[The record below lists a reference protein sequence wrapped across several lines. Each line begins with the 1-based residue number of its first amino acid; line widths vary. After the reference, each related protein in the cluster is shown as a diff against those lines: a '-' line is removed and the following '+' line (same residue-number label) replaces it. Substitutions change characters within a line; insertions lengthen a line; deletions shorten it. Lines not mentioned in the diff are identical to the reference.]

1 MKELWT
7 KQIIDNWLLLIITL
21 DDAIKASIAEPRV
34 LHVFENVL
42 NNFARLCAFLT
53 IRLCS
58 SEISI
63 SW

>member
-21 DDAIKASIAEPRV
+21 DDAMKASIAEPRV
-34 LHVFENVL
+34 LQVFENVD
-42 NNFARLCAFLT
+42 NFAWLCTFLT

-63 SW
+63 VW

>member
-34 LHVFENVL
+34 LHVFENVDS
-42 NNFARLCAFLT
+42 FARLCAFLT

-63 SW
+63 VW